1 MVTDLDMPVVD
12 GPTFARS
19 VRQLRPSMKI
29 LALSGLEA
37 RTSAFSWKDLAD
49 DFIPKPFL
57 PAQLV
62 AAVRRLLSTNAIA
75 RSPG

>member
-1 MVTDLDMPVVD
+1 
-12 GPTFARS
+12 
-19 VRQLRPSMKI
+19 MKI